1 MMETLIDHVLI
12 TVKDLDRSIA
22 FYETALKPLGIVH
35 ALDYDGKN
43 GPEGHPDLKGF
54 GRDGRVFF
62 WLRQGDADARAAH
75 IGFVAK
81 SEAEVNAFYQ
91 AAMAAGATDNGK
103 PGARLYYDPRY
114 YAANVFDPDGY
125 SLEAVYKSWQHPK
138 HNASEFQ
145 EGLPFTLTKRRVQA
159 RHTEASAISA
169 PESNSNAQN
178 VSETSE
184 LPQKRP
190 PLLLILH

>member
-1 MMETLIDHVLI
+1 METLLDHVFI
-12 TVKDLDRSIA
+12 TVKDVDRSIA

-35 ALDYDGKN
+35 ALDYDGKD

-62 WLRQGDADARAAH
+62 WLRHADADAKAAH

-81 SEAEVNAFYQ
+81 SEAEVKAFYE

-125 SLEAVYKSWQHPK
+125 SLEAVYKSWQHRQSKSPDLCRCK
-138 HNASEFQ
+138 NYDKTFDGTALGSVVPEISRALRSSRRA
-145 EGLPFTLTKRRVQA
+145 GPPSTLRLP
-159 RHTEASAISA
+159 
-169 PESNSNAQN
+169 
-178 VSETSE
+178 
-184 LPQKRP
+184 
-190 PLLLILH
+190 